1 MFLDS
6 SHGFGAVIILRDN
19 KLNGLR
25 VFLPFLLSHPIT
37 EEIISRVIHG
47 YLFHG
52 ETLAKGE
59 TE

>member
-47 YLFHG
+47 YLLSWG
-52 ETLAKGE
+52 DLGKGGN
-59 TE
+59 